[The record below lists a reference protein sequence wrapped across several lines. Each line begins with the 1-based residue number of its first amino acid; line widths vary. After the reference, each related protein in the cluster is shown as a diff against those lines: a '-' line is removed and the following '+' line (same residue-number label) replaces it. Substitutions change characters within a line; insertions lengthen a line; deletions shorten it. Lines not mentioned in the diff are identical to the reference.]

1 MPPEFFIFPSGEVL
15 RGAGRATGCSPAVN
29 FEAWNDVLL
38 PKYTFFPLFHLRH
51 CFRGAPIP
59 FSGLREPFVCN
70 PLCVWTQS
78 IYK

>member
-38 PKYTFFPLFHLRH
+38 PKYTFFPLSTFVT
-51 CFRGAPIP
+51 A
-59 FSGLREPFVCN
+59 SGEPLPLSLDYVN

-78 IYK
+78 T